1 MKNLLF
7 YVLIIF
13 CITMI
18 LQGCTSTQKIELMKP
33 EPDEALPINYIVTS
47 SYISFPVS
55 LSVKDIENQT
65 NKSLN
70 GIIYEDKNI
79 DDDKTEMKIWKNGS
93 IIISEENGKLKTILP
108 LKIWAKVKYGTSAL
122 GLNLYDTREFNLNGT
137 VTLLS
142 DMKMNNWKIATV
154 TELEN
159 IDWAE
164 SPTINIAGKSIAIT
178 YLVNPTIKIF
188 ESRIEKSIDE
198 SLAKTLDFKNNM
210 LDLMQKVSTPVEMS
224 KTYQTWL
231 KITPQ
236 ELFASDA
243 ILEKNS
249 VKMTV
254 GLKCLMES
262 SIGLQPKST
271 FTKDQVLLKP
281 STNISNKVQINVA
294 AVSSYEDASRVMNDN
309 FKGKEF
315 VSGKR
320 KVTVQNVAI
329 WHKKGKM
336 IIALDLTGS
345 INGKI
350 YLSGF
355 PQYNSQ
361 TKELFFDDLDYA
373 LETKSKLMKTANW
386 LAQGVVLN
394 KIRENCRYSI
404 EPNLDEGKKNMLKL
418 ISNYSPTPGVFVNG
432 KMNDIVFEKV
442 QLTNTS
448 IVAFLNISGQVKVA
462 IDGM

>member
-18 LQGCTSTQKIELMKP
+18 IEGCTSTQKIELMKP

-188 ESRIEKSIDE
+188 ESKIEKSIDE

>member
-1 MKNLLF
+1 MKNFLL
-7 YVLIIF
+7 VTLILF
-13 CITMI
+13 SFNI
-18 LQGCTSTQKIELMKP
+18 LISSCSATQKIELMKP
-33 EPDEALPINYIVTS
+33 EPDEALPINFIVTS
-47 SYISFPVS
+47 SYISFPVT
-55 LSVKDIENQT
+55 LTVKDIENQT

-70 GIIYEDKNI
+70 GLIYEDKNI
-79 DDDKTEMKIWKNGS
+79 DDDKTEMKIWKNGT
-93 IIISEENGKLKTILP
+93 INITEENGQLKTILP

-142 DMKMNNWKIATV
+142 DMKMSNWKISTI

-188 ESRIEKSIDE
+188 ESKIEKSIDE

-210 LDLMQKVSTPVEMS
+210 LDMMQKVSTPVEMS

-236 ELFASDA
+236 ELFASEA
-243 ILEKNS
+243 ILKKNS
-249 VKMTV
+249 VNLTV

-262 SIGLQPKST
+262 SIGLKPKST
-271 FTKDQVLLKP
+271 FTKDQVVLRP
-281 STNISNKVQINVA
+281 STNITDKVLINVA
-294 AVSSYEDASRVMNDN
+294 AVSSYEDASRVMNEN

-320 KVTVQNVAI
+320 KIKIQNVAI

-345 INGKI
+345 INGKV

-355 PQYNSQ
+355 PQYNQQ
-361 TKELFFDDLDYA
+361 TKELYFDNLDYA

-386 LAQGVVLN
+386 LAQSTILN

-404 EPNLDEGKKNMLKL
+404 QPNLEEGKQNILKYL
-418 ISNYSPTPGVFVNG
+418 KNYSPTSGVFVNG

-442 QLTNTS
+442 QLTSTA
-448 IVAFLNISGQVKVA
+448 IVAFLTINGQVNVT
-462 IDGM
+462 INGL

>member
-7 YVLIIF
+7 YGLIIF

-18 LQGCTSTQKIELMKP
+18 IEGCTSTQKIELMKP

-188 ESRIEKSIDE
+188 ESKIEKSIDE

-243 ILEKNS
+243 ILEKKS
-249 VKMTV
+249 VKITV

-386 LAQGVVLN
+386 LAQGIVLN

-404 EPNLDEGKKNMLKL
+404 EPNLEEGKKNMLKL

-432 KMNDIVFEKV
+432 KMNDIIFEKV
-442 QLTNTS
+442 QITNTS